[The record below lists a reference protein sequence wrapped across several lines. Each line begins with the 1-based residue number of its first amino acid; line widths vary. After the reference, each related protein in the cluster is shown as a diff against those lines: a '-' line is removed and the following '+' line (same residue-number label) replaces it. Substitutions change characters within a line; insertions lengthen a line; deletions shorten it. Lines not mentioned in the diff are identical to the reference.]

1 MKKERF
7 LVQDVVLSV
16 VSVLFNDKSS
26 NVYSLEGTDPSLDCG
41 SSSFLLPAIQKQ
53 VYYSSTFSV
62 SHHLRHKIKQ
72 MYLRRQHI
80 EVTGASGLRS
90 PPFVFGIT

>member
-7 LVQDVVLSV
+7 LVQHVVLSV
-16 VSVLFNDKSS
+16 ISVLFNDKSS
-26 NVYSLEGTDPSLDCG
+26 DVYSLEGTDPSLDCG
-41 SSSFLLPAIQKQ
+41 SSSFLLPGIQKQ

-62 SHHLRHKIKQ
+62 SHLRHKIKQ

-80 EVTGASGLRS
+80 EVTRASGLRS